1 MKQCPLQAKRQ
12 LYKCNG
18 METRPADTGA
28 HGQRHKKSIGQGSCE
43 SQRYVSLTI
52 RAAVASS
59 VDPI

>member
-28 HGQRHKKSIGQGSCE
+28 HGQRHKKALVRGHVRPRDMFHLQSGQ
-43 SQRYVSLTI
+43 QL
-52 RAAVASS
+52 
-59 VDPI
+59 PLQ